1 MSETTQEKPK
11 GLFARIK
18 EYWNNRN
25 KPALCGVCNERPI
38 TVHLVGMCDECFV
51 TDIQKYN
58 REKRERKNNELK
70 RAIKEA
76 LSELEEE
83 RNNKTTP

>member
-1 MSETTQEKPK
+1 MSESTPEKPK

-25 KPALCGVCNERPI
+25 KPELCSTCNERPI
-38 TVHLVGMCDECFV
+38 TVHLVGMCDECFEA
-51 TDIQKYN
+51 DAMEWAKEKLE
-58 REKRERKNNELK
+58 RENNQLK

-76 LSELEEE
+76 LRELEDE

>member
-1 MSETTQEKPK
+1 MSESTPEKPK

-18 EYWNNRN
+18 EWWSNRN
-25 KPALCGVCNERPI
+25 KPKLCHDCNECPI
-38 TVHLVGMCDECFV
+38 TVHLLGQCDECFHAD
-51 TDIQKYN
+51 TAKWAKEKLE
-58 REKRERKNNELK
+58 RENNQLK

-76 LSELEEE
+76 LRELEDE